1 MAPILIVSLKL
12 WYTLAIIFVLSKY
25 IYYPNNG
32 KKEYLFTFVL
42 MSATIYFICLLVQK
56 VEVSLG
62 FALGIFAVFG
72 IIRYKTRPISPREM
86 TYIFICAGI
95 AAKNSLLSANEN
107 YFDRILLSD
116 VTLLLLAGLL
126 EYYLAKG
133 NMQINKRIVCNRLDL
148 IHPEKRAQLE
158 KELSDSFGIQ
168 NIKKIKVGKINMDKN
183 TADLVVY
190 FVDKSSEHIPN
201 TKGY

>member
-1 MAPILIVSLKL
+1 MVPLLIVTLKF
-12 WYTLAIIFVLSKY
+12 WYTIAIIFILSKY

-32 KKEYLFTFVL
+32 KREYLFTFVL

-95 AAKNSLLSANEN
+95 AAKNSLLSANNE
-107 YFDRILLSD
+107 YIDRILWSD
-116 VTLLLLAGLL
+116 ITLLVLAGLL
-126 EYYLAKG
+126 EYYLVKG
-133 NMQINKRIVCNRLDL
+133 TILIRKRILCNKLDL
-148 IHPEKRAQLE
+148 IHPDNREELE
-158 KELSDSFGIQ
+158 KELSSSFGIQ
-168 NIKKIKVGKINMDKN
+168 NIEKIKVGKINMDKN

-190 FVDKSSEHIPN
+190 FIDKNSEHIPSS
-201 TKGY
+201 KDY